1 METVTGIL
9 PFLIKLVECPGH
21 GQEKKEL
28 VKNAMLA
35 ILDKLNIKI
44 PFIDFILS
52 ALIDG
57 LVEIMFPKKE
67 E

>member
-1 METVTGIL
+1 LEIVRGML
-9 PFLIKLVECPGH
+9 PFLMQLVECPGH

-28 VKNAMLA
+28 VKNAMMN
-35 ILDKLNIKI
+35 ILDKLDIKI

>member
-9 PFLIKLVECPGH
+9 FFLIKLVECPGH
-21 GQEKKEL
+21 GQEKKL

-52 ALIDG
+52 VLIDG
-57 LVEIMFPKKE
+57 LVEIMFPKME